1 MLSLQLPEHI
11 EAELESAADL
21 AGRTKEDLATELLS
35 SHFEDQSIPLSALSE
50 AQLTRFKES
59 LEQIKRG
66 EVVTEEEVNAFFE
79 DWFKEID
86 SREALVA

>member
-1 MLSLQLPEHI
+1 MLQLNLPEHI

-21 AGRTKEDLATELLS
+21 SGRTKEELATELLA
-35 SHFEDQSIPLSALSE
+35 SHFEDQSLPLSALTE

-66 EVVTEEEVNAFFE
+66 EVITEEQVNRKFE
-79 DWFKEID
+79 AWFAKLD
-86 SREALVA
+86 AR